1 MLKVHAVLV
10 NEVPEDTIN
19 AVGCPLEPVFLG
31 RLDIEHGPAVKLG
44 RVHLANLVLSTV
56 LATVDSS
63 DDQSLGVKVPPVELA
78 AVGQLEETLTDLD
91 SRAVNL
97 VEEEHHRLLT
107 GSDKPVRSVPS
118 GSLAT
123 VDLGVSRVRQA
134 KKVTLGHL
142 AGAAL
147 DHWQVTSSGDLVDH
161 LGLADTVTTAQKH
174 GELVVEDVRSD
185 GSECCEVDSHVE
197 FSKREGCSL
206 SLHYKYSTGRH

>member
-31 RLDIEHGPAVKLG
+31 RLDTEHGPAVKLG
-44 RVHLANLVLSTV
+44 RVHLTNLVLSTV

-63 DDQSLGVKVPPVELA
+63 NDKSLRVQTPAVELA

-91 SRAVNL
+91 SARSTSSRKSITGCSQAV
-97 VEEEHHRLLT
+97 T
-107 GSDKPVRSVPS
+107 SQSGVPS

-123 VDLGVSRVRQA
+123 IDLGVSRVRQT

-147 DHWQVTSSGDLVDH
+147 DHWQVKSSGDLVDH
-161 LGLADTVTTAQKH
+161 LGLADTVAAAQKH
-174 GELVVEDVRSD
+174 GA
-185 GSECCEVDSHVE
+185 CC
-197 FSKREGCSL
+197 RGCEG
-206 SLHYKYSTGRH
+206 RR